1 MMRAKDFLT
10 TANSILDERG
20 REYDRPGG
28 ERSMPA
34 TCIAFNAIT
43 GKNLTLAEG
52 YLFLQIVKDVRQWS
66 RPGIHLDSAIDA
78 ISYAAL
84 KSEALMESADKKS

>member
-10 TANSILDERG
+10 TANSILEERG
-20 REYDRPGG
+20 RDYDRSGD

-34 TCIAFNAIT
+34 ICAAFNAIT
-43 GKNLTLAEG
+43 GNLLTPAEG
-52 YLFLQIVKDVRQWS
+52 YLFLQILKDVRQWS

-84 KSEALMESADKKS
+84 KAEALMESVDKKS